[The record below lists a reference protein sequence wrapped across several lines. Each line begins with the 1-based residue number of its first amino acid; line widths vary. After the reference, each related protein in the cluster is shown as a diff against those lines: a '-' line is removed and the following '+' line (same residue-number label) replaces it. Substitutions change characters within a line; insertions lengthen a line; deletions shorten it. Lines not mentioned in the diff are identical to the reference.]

1 MKTDDKIIIIG
12 AGPAGLTAAYE
23 LVKHGQT
30 ALILEAD
37 PVYVGGIARTV
48 QYKGYRF
55 DIGGHRFF
63 SKSQE
68 VMDLWQE
75 VLGDD
80 FLTRPRLSR
89 WFYRGKFFDYPIQPL
104 EILRVFGLLESFL
117 MFLSYLKI
125 KLFPIK
131 PEVTLADY
139 YINRFGR
146 FLAQPFFIDYN
157 EKLWGVPCDQLSPDF
172 AKQRVKGISF
182 ISAIIDPVQQK
193 FSRLDRKKVIK
204 SFISEF
210 KYPRYGPGMMWEK
223 FRDRVVAA
231 GCTVQMG
238 TRVTKIRHDNQQ
250 ILSLVTENAAKEITE
265 SSGEYV
271 ISSMPLRQMVLALD
285 PPPEAAVLAAA
296 RSLISRDFITVAL
309 IVARKDLFPDQWVYL
324 HDKGMKPIRMQ
335 NFNNWSPYLVPD
347 PDTTCL
353 GFEYVCAR
361 GDELWQMSDQRLIEQ
376 ATADLVRTGF
386 ARREEVRDGAVVR
399 SLDVYPVYTMDYQQ
413 HVEVIRAYF
422 SRFNNFLHYQVQHV
436 GRAGMHRYNN
446 SDHSM
451 MTALLAVRNILG
463 HGAFDPWL
471 VNVDAEYH
479 EETMAEE
486 GLEQEFVKKEETLVP
501 QKIGD

>member
-1 MKTDDKIIIIG
+1 MAIHDQIVVIG

-23 LVKHGQT
+23 LVKHGKT
-30 ALILEAD
+30 ATILEAD

-48 QYKGYRF
+48 LYKGYRF

-68 VMDLWQE
+68 IMDLWQE

-80 FLTRPRLSR
+80 FLSRPRLSR
-89 WFYRGKFFDYPIQPL
+89 WLYNGKFFDYPIKPL
-104 EILRVFGLLESFL
+104 EILGVFGLLESFR
-117 MFLSYLKI
+117 MFLSYGWI

-146 FLAQPFFIDYN
+146 VLAKPFFIDYN
-157 EKLWGVPCDQLSPDF
+157 DKLWGMPCNQLSPDF

-193 FSRLDRKKVIK
+193 LKWGGKQDVVK
-204 SFISEF
+204 SFIPEF
-210 KYPRYGPGMMWEK
+210 KYPRYGPGQMWEK
-223 FRDRVVAA
+223 FRDLVVAA
-231 GCTVQMG
+231 GDTLHMG
-238 TRVTKIRHDNQQ
+238 TRVVKVRHDEQK
-250 ILSLVTENAAKEITE
+250 ILALETQNAKGQCEE
-265 SSGEYV
+265 YVGDYV
-271 ISSMPLRQMVLALD
+271 ISSMPLRKMILSMD
-285 PPPEAAVLAAA
+285 PPPPPEVVEAAK
-296 RSLISRDFITVAL
+296 SLKLRDFITVAL
-309 IVARKDLFPDQWVYL
+309 IVNRKDLFPDQWVYL

-347 PDTTCL
+347 PNTTCL

-361 GDELWQMSDQRLIEQ
+361 GDSLWQMTDPQLIEQ
-376 ATADLVRTGF
+376 ATSDLVRTGF
-386 ARREEVRDGAVVR
+386 AKREDVMDGAVVR
-399 SLDVYPVYTMDYQQ
+399 TVDVYPVYTLDYEAK
-413 HVEVIRAYF
+413 VNVIRDYF
-422 SRFNNFLHYQVQHV
+422 RRFDNLLHYQIQQV
-436 GRAGMHRYNN
+436 GRSGMHRYNN

-463 HGAFDPWL
+463 QGPFDPWL

-479 EETMAEE
+479 EEA
-486 GLEQEFVKKEETLVP
+486 KADKS
-501 QKIGD
+501 